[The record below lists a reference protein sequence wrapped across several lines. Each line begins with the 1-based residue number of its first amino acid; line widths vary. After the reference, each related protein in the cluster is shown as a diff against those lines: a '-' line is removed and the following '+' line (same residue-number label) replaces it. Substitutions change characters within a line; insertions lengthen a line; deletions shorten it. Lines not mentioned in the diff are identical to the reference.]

1 MAQDPRSD
9 CSITTS
15 GGDDEDLHQCRSAEV
30 VVSDSHGGNQF
41 RSILITELHPGAQ
54 LITGGPRLLGQV
66 EGLDGSFA
74 MLILLGYHVRH
85 GTFGV
90 LDHTT
95 NGQAIARVTVNGR
108 ELGEI
113 GLNAYL
119 AGHYSV
125 PVGVVTG
132 DDRTVQEA
140 QAFLPWVKGAVV
152 KWAVGRY
159 SARCLPPGWA
169 HSIIKDAVRAA
180 ISDRAALQPFRA
192 DQPVTF
198 HVRFKDSGTAQ
209 KVQTVPGVSAVD
221 DTTVALTAGDYP
233 TAFKA
238 YAALVDLWEPAW
250 GQWQRGRG

>member
-1 MAQDPRSD
+1 M
-9 CSITTS
+9 
-15 GGDDEDLHQCRSAEV
+15 
-30 VVSDSHGGNQF
+30 
-41 RSILITELHPGAQ
+41 TELHPGAQ

-66 EGLDGSFA
+66 EGLDDSFS

-85 GTFGV
+85 ATFGV

-95 NGQAIARVTVNGR
+95 NGQAVAAVTVNGR

-113 GLNAYL
+113 GLNACL
-119 AGHYSV
+119 AGHYGV

-132 DDRTVQEA
+132 DDRTIQEA

-180 ISDRAALQPFRA
+180 IRDRETLQPFKTSE
-192 DQPVTF
+192 PVTV

-209 KVQTVPGVSAVD
+209 KVQTVPGVMAID
-221 DTTVALTAGDYP
+221 DTTVAVTADDYP
-233 TAFKA
+233 TAFMA
-238 YAALVDLWEPAW
+238 YEALVDLWEPAW
-250 GQWQRGRG
+250 GNWQRGRG